1 MKYIII
7 TFEVSREGDYY
18 VSECREL
25 GTSSFGPTE
34 EEAIERVL
42 DATEVYLN
50 TLEDLGECD
59 QVLKERGIRVHT
71 GGAASDKV
79 MCPPN
84 ASVHSGVIPLGILA

>member
-18 VSECREL
+18 VSKCREL
-25 GTSSFGPTE
+25 GTASSGSTE

-50 TLEDLGECD
+50 TLEDLGEWD
-59 QVLKERGIRVHT
+59 QVLKERGIRIHA
-71 GGAASDKV
+71 GGSASDKV
-79 MCPPN
+79 MCPPY
-84 ASVHSGVIPLGILA
+84 ASVHFGVIPLGISA